1 MRRRAEEAVDDDVVI
16 ISSSAELVRPSNRRR
31 LNPANNDG
39 GEARREGGKAGVVG
53 VVEVLGA
60 LGQLPAERLAKLKEL
75 EQRTGECM
83 ADLALGRGWVTQ
95 EQVMPL
101 LAPPWS
107 LLHRTRLLRR
117 PALQVLMARRIFD
130 ERAAGPAAR
139 TEPVPPQAQIRPP
152 GPAITAAPDA
162 APAHRLVPEIEVD
175 PPVVRGLRAIPLVRA
190 VPVGRPSRAAANSAG
205 AARQPVAHGDPRA
218 AAPPPAPDAGRDSA
232 PGRRRPNAGWPVQSV
247 VSVFLGLVSFG
258 VAVTAMV
265 CSSAPPSG
273 LFLIFFISFFTFLWF
288 VSFEDFLYFY
298 FPFFSLLLGLGVLS
312 LSRSREP
319 PGGLSLIIVISFVTF
334 FYCAFHLHSGT
345 VPPGP
350 SSYGQREQRP
360 VPSDWREDW
369 QYNVGPRGGRMR
381 RRVRLETRY
390 MRWRGYEKHPDAPER
405 RWPPWSDYP
414 YPYVL
419 GEWEDYTEEEVHPLG
434 EGNWQRI
441 PAPRR

>member
-232 PGRRRPNAGWPVQSV
+232 PGGRRPNAGWPVQSV

-258 VAVTAMV
+258 VAVTA
-265 CSSAPPSG
+265 SLSLP
-273 LFLIFFISFFTFLWF
+273 ISY
-288 VSFEDFLYFY
+288 S
-298 FPFFSLLLGLGVLS
+298 LS

-369 QYNVGPRGGRMR
+369 QYSVGPRGGRMR

-390 MRWRGYEKHPDAPER
+390 MRRRGYKKHPDAPER

-414 YPYVL
+414 YPDVL
-419 GEWEDYTEEEVHPLG
+419 GEWMDYTEEEVHPLG

>member
-232 PGRRRPNAGWPVQSV
+232 PGGRRPNAGWPVQSV

-258 VAVTAMV
+258 VAVTAV
-265 CSSAPPSG
+265 AVTAGDTAPPSG
-273 LFLIFFISFFTFLWF
+273 LFLIFFISF
-288 VSFEDFLYFY
+288 
-298 FPFFSLLLGLGVLS
+298 
-312 LSRSREP
+312 
-319 PGGLSLIIVISFVTF
+319 VTF
-334 FYCAFHLHSGT
+334 FYCAFHLHRGT

-350 SSYGQREQRP
+350 SSYGEWEQRP

-369 QYNVGPRGGRMR
+369 QYSVGPRGGRMR

-414 YPYVL
+414 YPDVL
-419 GEWEDYTEEEVHPLG
+419 GEWMDYTEEEVHPLG

>member
-232 PGRRRPNAGWPVQSV
+232 PGGRRPNAGWPVQSV

-258 VAVTAMV
+258 VAVTA
-265 CSSAPPSG
+265 S
-273 LFLIFFISFFTFLWF
+273 
-288 VSFEDFLYFY
+288 
-298 FPFFSLLLGLGVLS
+298 LS
-312 LSRSREP
+312 LPISYS
-319 PGGLSLIIVISFVTF
+319 LSEALESERDLIIVISFVTF

-350 SSYGQREQRP
+350 SSYGEWEQRP

-369 QYNVGPRGGRMR
+369 QYSVGPRGGRMR

>member
-1 MRRRAEEAVDDDVVI
+1 
-16 ISSSAELVRPSNRRR
+16 
-31 LNPANNDG
+31 
-39 GEARREGGKAGVVG
+39 
-53 VVEVLGA
+53 
-60 LGQLPAERLAKLKEL
+60 
-75 EQRTGECM
+75 
-83 ADLALGRGWVTQ
+83 
-95 EQVMPL
+95 MPL

-162 APAHRLVPEIEVD
+162 APAHRLVPAIGVD

-232 PGRRRPNAGWPVQSV
+232 PGGRRPNAGWPVQSV

-258 VAVTAMV
+258 VAVTAV
-265 CSSAPPSG
+265 AVTAGDTAPPSG

-298 FPFFSLLLGLGVLS
+298 FPFFSLLLGVVLREALGG
-312 LSRSREP
+312 EP

-334 FYCAFHLHSGT
+334 LYCAFHLHSGT

-369 QYNVGPRGGRMR
+369 QYSVGPRGGRMR

-414 YPYVL
+414 YPDVL
-419 GEWEDYTEEEVHPLG
+419 GEWMDYTEEEVHPLG